1 MINAI
6 IFDFG
11 GVFNNA
17 HETMAGFAVAAERFG
32 RSPQDLYDL
41 FYSGPEWQAAKLGRS
56 TSDAYWRQMM
66 ALLSLDPTGDV
77 AAFRAELFAGEQ
89 LDAEVVALAQRL
101 HGRYRLALL
110 SNATDELEWLLEHR
124 FGVHHLFEVVINSA
138 RVGVAKPD
146 PQAYRLALEGLGLQP
161 HEVLFIDDKPRNI
174 VAAEALGIPSVLFTD
189 AAALERDL
197 RARELLA

>member
-1 MINAI
+1 MINGI
-6 IFDFG
+6 LFDFG

-17 HETMAGFAVAAERFG
+17 HETMDGFAGAAERFG
-32 RSPQDLYDL
+32 RSPQALYDL

-66 ALLSLDPTGDV
+66 ALLDLDPRGDV
-77 AAFRAELFAGEQ
+77 DAFRAELFAGEQ
-89 LDAEVVALAQRL
+89 LNAEVVALAQQL
-101 HGRYRLALL
+101 HGRYPLALL
-110 SNATDELEWLLEHR
+110 SNASDELEWLLEHR
-124 FGVHHLFEVVINSA
+124 FGVHHLFDVVINSA

-146 PQAYRLALEGLGLQP
+146 PRAYRLALDGMGMQP

-189 AAALERDL
+189 ATVLSAELRRRDL
-197 RARELLA
+197 LP